1 MTKVEFHPEAQTE
14 LENASNWY
22 RERSDLAA
30 RAFTQEV
37 VHALKR
43 IAESPESWPQTRA
56 NERVFFSE
64 DFLIQSSIA
73 SARMK
78 YSSRRLLITGGAP
91 VIGNVV
97 AKTA

>member
-1 MTKVEFHPEAQTE
+1 MTKLEFHPEAQTE

-56 NERVFFSE
+56 NERRFLFRRFPYSIIYRVRENEVF
-64 DFLIQSSIA
+64 ITAIA
-73 SARMK
+73 HQRLRPGYWK
-78 YSSRRLLITGGAP
+78 SRS
-91 VIGNVV
+91 
-97 AKTA
+97 

>member
-1 MTKVEFHPEAQTE
+1 MTKVEFHPEAETE

-30 RAFTQEV
+30 RAFINEV

-56 NERVFFSE
+56 NERRFLFRRFPYSIIYRVREDEVF
-64 DFLIQSSIA
+64 ITAIA
-73 SARMK
+73 HQG
-78 YSSRRLLITGGAP
+78 RRPGYWERGS
-91 VIGNVV
+91 
-97 AKTA
+97 

>member
-1 MTKVEFHPEAQTE
+1 MTKVGFHPEAQTE

-43 IAESPESWPQTRA
+43 IAESPESWPHTRA
-56 NERVFFSE
+56 NARRFLFRRFAYSIIYRVRDDGVFITAIAHHRRRPGYWERRS
-64 DFLIQSSIA
+64 
-73 SARMK
+73 
-78 YSSRRLLITGGAP
+78 
-91 VIGNVV
+91 
-97 AKTA
+97 